1 MTRSYPDDKPPK
13 VPMGVEPH
21 RAVAARSA
29 RGSWI
34 GRGAYALARFGDRMA
49 STTPAMDRRFF
60 LLWGLASAGLIMVV
74 AKVELGRVIRP
85 LDQNTFVSAAGS
97 DLVTS
102 FAWSPEAGGD
112 VHIGTRQG
120 IVYRLSRDAARS
132 SSSTR
137 IKDSTDPI
145 VALASPIE
153 TNKAASGVLLDDS
166 VDVPGPRRLRVESRV
181 AARGLAARL
190 SDGTLLTGDYASAAN
205 TFNQAPRANAPRIVD
220 GLLADPP
227 SGPGPG
233 TTRITVPGGG
243 VVKLAALPKRSALQ
257 VAAGLDAAMA
267 VAGLADGSVD
277 LIARNDRG
285 AASPTAQA
293 ALGTPP
299 FSVKMLTAAHPASV
313 SAITVAAAP
322 RSNGA
327 SFATAAADGSVR
339 IWRETPDRSGAADA
353 LGLAV
358 EAAGP
363 RTEWVPGP
371 IYRGIPAIG
380 IAAVWPDEKSLT
392 ILTVNGSITS
402 ADFSSASAASFELG
416 AAQVQWMLAGM
427 DSGTVIAGSSAIPGP
442 FDAGATIVDN
452 ATGRTIR
459 SIGTAFGGV
468 LTAAADRPRRVI
480 ALATADR
487 SVRIYAVST
496 GALLQTIT
504 IGQPA
509 EKLAYAPSGAL
520 LAIAGAGQMTIC
532 DAQSGAIIATYRLT
546 TEARVLEL
554 AWSKDGKTIAL
565 GYSNGSMVKI
575 GWRNGADLG
584 PIEAKPTGSA
594 PVSFAASGDGRYW
607 MRSEANGRPELIDI
621 DTGRVVATLGNFS
634 PGLRQASIDETGDR
648 IWVLDSD
655 GAYRLWSRDLTR
667 NAETM
672 PLPPLAEDGLRLS
685 SDGTALLA
693 RTQKGQLFAA
703 RLVDQTGAA
712 IDTPKLTAFEP
723 DLVALD
729 ADLSADGA
737 KAYIGGADGLVRVRP
752 LPWAGSGS
760 TRFDMAG
767 HGDMVHHLSVS
778 PDGTHLISASIDGRV
793 RLVDLNW
800 ARRITSLPL
809 GDMPTGPA
817 LEPMAP
823 RLLSITNPVAC
834 QMAFQYRRAGPW
846 DFVCVTP
853 QKRALAAD
861 ENRLA
866 ADRRS
871 PDGGDYGPNTCKV
884 GYVWREAF
892 EGDVVCVT
900 PDRRTEVKAEN
911 AAAAPAPAAPPTGPV
926 VPAAPPAN
934 RTAPRKSN

>member
-21 RAVAARSA
+21 QAVVARSA

-85 LDQNTFVSAAGS
+85 LDQNTFVSAAGA

-120 IVYRLSRDAARS
+120 IVYRLSRDAVGS

-205 TFNQAPRANAPRIVD
+205 AFNQAPRANAPRIVD

-227 SGPGPG
+227 SGAGPG
-233 TTRITVPGGG
+233 TTRITMPGGG

-257 VAAGLDAAMA
+257 VAAGSDAAMA

-277 LIARNDRG
+277 LIARNDRV

-299 FSVKMLTAAHPASV
+299 FRVKMLTAAHPASV

-327 SFATAAADGSVR
+327 SFATAADDGSVR
-339 IWRETPDRSGAADA
+339 IWRETVNPSGAADA

-487 SVRIYAVST
+487 SVRIYAAAT

-504 IGQPA
+504 IGRLA

-520 LAIAGAGQMTIC
+520 LAIAGASQMTIC

-546 TEARVLEL
+546 TQARVLEL

-575 GWRNGADLG
+575 GWRTGTDLG

-621 DTGRVVATLGNFS
+621 DIGRVVATLGNFS

-737 KAYIGGADGLVRVRP
+737 KAYIGGAEGLVRVRP

-778 PDGTHLISASIDGRV
+778 PDGTHLISASIDGRM

-800 ARRITSLPL
+800 AQRIASLPF

-871 PDGGDYGPNTCKV
+871 PDGGDYGPNTCRV

-911 AAAAPAPAAPPTGPV
+911 AAAAPAPAVPPAGPV

>member
-21 RAVAARSA
+21 QAVVA

-85 LDQNTFVSAAGS
+85 LDQNTFVSAAGA

-120 IVYRLSRDAARS
+120 IVYRLSRDAVGS

-166 VDVPGPRRLRVESRV
+166 VDVPGPRRLRIESRV

-227 SGPGPG
+227 SGAGPG
-233 TTRITVPGGG
+233 TTRITMPGGG

-277 LIARNDRG
+277 LIARNDRV

-299 FSVKMLTAAHPASV
+299 FRVKMLTAAHPASV

-327 SFATAAADGSVR
+327 SFATAADDGSVR
-339 IWRETPDRSGAADA
+339 IWRETVNPSGAADA

-487 SVRIYAVST
+487 SVRIYAAAT

-504 IGQPA
+504 IGRLA

-520 LAIAGAGQMTIC
+520 LAIAGASQMTIC

-546 TEARVLEL
+546 TQARVLEL

-621 DTGRVVATLGNFS
+621 DIGRVVATLGNFS
-634 PGLRQASIDETGDR
+634 PGLRQASIDETGNR

-737 KAYIGGADGLVRVRP
+737 EAYIGGAEGLVRVRP

-800 ARRITSLPL
+800 ARRIASLPL

-853 QKRALAAD
+853 QKRALASD

-866 ADRRS
+866 AERRS